1 VAFDIVS
8 ACTTAGAKTCGQLF
22 QANCFPDP
30 ANCGIGDSTIL
41 GVAEYQ
47 QLIPS
52 IALVLGLAF
61 VIRTVIQLMGV
72 RQ

>member
-1 VAFDIVS
+1 MAFDIW
-8 ACTTAGAKTCGQLF
+8 AHCTSSSNNSCGLAFKEQ
-22 QANCFPDP
+22 CYPDP
-30 ANCGIGDSTIL
+30 ANCGIGDATLL

>member
-1 VAFDIVS
+1 MAYDIVS
-8 ACTTAGAKTCGQLF
+8 GCTTSTAKGCGQQF

-41 GVAEYQ
+41 GIAEYQ

-61 VIRTVIQLMGV
+61 IIRTVIQLMA
-72 RQ
+72 QP